1 MAWWS
6 RHTCKCRSQK
16 KNANSWLLLYCRPN
30 QKTLST
36 ILTTLINWRA
46 AKLLF
51 KFLLCL
57 SKENNFQ
64 DHRSH
69 TKMIAIV
76 VFCPVKFVEEST
88 ATRVAFVASVRVS
101 AGERAKSDR
110 VKIGTRVRASDG
122 RTLARSSKKCKFL
135 FCFRP
140 SFCTARIGRALYSY
154 GYNYYAGYDTR
165 KYIRIKGNDYRLR
178 LFWQFLVCLVNAA
191 KW

>member
-1 MAWWS
+1 MPL
-6 RHTCKCRSQK
+6 TK
-16 KNANSWLLLYCRPN
+16 KTANSWLLLYCRPN
-30 QKTLST
+30 QK
-36 ILTTLINWRA
+36 TLINWRA

-76 VFCPVKFVEEST
+76 VFCPVKFVEEPT

-122 RTLARSSKKCKFL
+122 RTLARSSKKIQIGFTDFL
-135 FCFRP
+135 FFLL
-140 SFCTARIGRALYSY
+140 SS
-154 GYNYYAGYDTR
+154 
-165 KYIRIKGNDYRLR
+165 
-178 LFWQFLVCLVNAA
+178 QFLHDQNRKSSLFVRVQLLRRLQHMKIYQN
-191 KW
+191 KR

>member
-1 MAWWS
+1 MPQIPDSSCTADQ
-6 RHTCKCRSQK
+6 TK
-16 KNANSWLLLYCRPN
+16 KLFPL
-30 QKTLST
+30 TLT
-36 ILTTLINWRA
+36 KLINRRA

-51 KFLLCL
+51 KFFLFL

-76 VFCPVKFVEEST
+76 VFCPVKFVEEPT

-122 RTLARSSKKCKFL
+122 RTLARSSKKIQIGFTDFL
-135 FCFRP
+135 FFCFRP

-154 GYNYYAGYDTR
+154 GYNYYAGYKT
-165 KYIRIKGNDYRLR
+165 
-178 LFWQFLVCLVNAA
+178 
-191 KW
+191 